1 MHLVCVCT
9 MCSPASASRATQTWG
24 SNFAFHSLVDKTEAV
39 LRVVQSRLMRLS
51 DMWNLLSKYRGV
63 RLTGQKTVGSS
74 IAVQGERYHMGTYTT
89 PEEAACVYDEACIL
103 LKKEPVNF
111 PKSQYDEA
119 TILQIP
125 DFETF
130 VKQKKATGKPKAKTS
145 RYIGVSRNRLGQW
158 VCQANLKGQR
168 KSTQVQMGAFP
179 TEEMAARAYDK
190 LRIYQ
195 GLDTSNFPI
204 ASYKLRPILKHKT
217 IDSLVASSK
226 AEARALKRTEYSSRY
241 KGVHKLQQVA
251 SFPYAAAIRA
261 MNGYDINLGRYETEE
276 QAAMSYDQSCIYQG
290 YKPVNFP
297 DYAYDMHEICRRK
310 DFAEFVQH
318 SREMAA
324 RLVKS
329 RQTSRFTGVSWNLRL
344 SKWEAYVFVGPPQ
357 NKKICI
363 GYFEDEHKAAQAV
376 DERRKTLGQEPAN
389 FPLKSSR
396 TVRPDALWLRSGTS
410 S

>member
-1 MHLVCVCT
+1 MGLTINTSVAAIH
-9 MCSPASASRATQTWG
+9 ASR
-24 SNFAFHSLVDKTEAV
+24 
-39 LRVVQSRLMRLS
+39 LRVHHVQPRLCQQSNANLGVQFRFSLS
-51 DMWNLLSKYRGV
+51 GRQDRSCFACCTVPADAPERHVEPAQQVRYRGV

-276 QAAMSYDQSCIYQG
+276 QAAMSYDQSCIYQVYWSELEPETQQVG
-290 YKPVNFP
+290 SICICRSSTEQE
-297 DYAYDMHEICRRK
+297 DMHR
-310 DFAEFVQH
+310 
-318 SREMAA
+318 
-324 RLVKS
+324 
-329 RQTSRFTGVSWNLRL
+329 
-344 SKWEAYVFVGPPQ
+344 VF
-357 NKKICI
+357 
-363 GYFEDEHKAAQAV
+363 
-376 DERRKTLGQEPAN
+376 
-389 FPLKSSR
+389 
-396 TVRPDALWLRSGTS
+396 
-410 S
+410 